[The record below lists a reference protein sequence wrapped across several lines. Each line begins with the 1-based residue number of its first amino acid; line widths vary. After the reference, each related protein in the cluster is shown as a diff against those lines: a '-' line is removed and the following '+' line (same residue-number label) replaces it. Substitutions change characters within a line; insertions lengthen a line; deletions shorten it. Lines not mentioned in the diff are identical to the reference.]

1 MESKALVT
9 NPVPILCVPIVQ
21 SIAVYLHMYDCLA
34 MIIEY
39 RSALYTI
46 IFMGVAY
53 LLQVNGQT
61 DNKTMRLTHHMI
73 IACTNRHANIMA
85 IKSL

>member
-21 SIAVYLHMYDCLA
+21 SIAAYLHVYDCLA

-39 RSALYTI
+39 RSALYAI
-46 IFMGVAY
+46 ILMGGAY

-61 DNKTMRLTHHMI
+61 DNKTSRL
-73 IACTNRHANIMA
+73 
-85 IKSL
+85 